1 MAKSRLLYIDIAKGI
16 GIILVVCSHT
26 QAHDLMIWAVGFFVP
41 IFYFCS
47 GYMTTYSSSK
57 DSIVQKTKKRAK
69 KLLLP
74 YIFFN
79 LLLLL
84 YFRRWSITGLYGILY
99 SRYCFFPLG
108 SENNYDLFIWGNYPM
123 WFITSLLVSYFLY
136 YILLY
141 NKNRSLIIFIFLC
154 LTYILSQFPIL
165 LPWSIDTAFLSSLIM
180 YAGFYANTHDI
191 ISRWKYEILICVLI
205 YSLLLYVAGDIN
217 FSVREY
223 GTSYIIYY
231 IIAITGSISVLWS
244 SKRIERTWIGQL
256 LALVGKHSL
265 TIFCIEIL
273 FIREASIA
281 YCKLTNANEAGI
293 LGGVCEVIV
302 ALIGGTILSILL
314 HKNNFLRKVLFGEK
328 TAISNKTAEMR

>member
-26 QAHDLMIWAVGFFVP
+26 NAHDLMMWAVGFFVP

-57 DSIVQKTKKRAK
+57 DSIAQKMKKRAR

-84 YFRRWSITGLYGILY
+84 YYRHWSITGLYGILY

-108 SENNYDLFIWGNYPM
+108 YENNYYFFLWGNYPM
-123 WFITSLLVSYFLY
+123 WFITSLLVSYILY

-141 NKNRSLIIFIFLC
+141 NRNKSLIVFIYLC
-154 LTYILSQFPIL
+154 MTCALSQLPIL

-191 ISRWKYEILICVLI
+191 ISRWKYEILICALI

-217 FSVREY
+217 FSVRQY
-223 GTSYIIYY
+223 GTSFIIYFV
-231 IIAITGSISVLWS
+231 IAILGCIVVLWGA
-244 SKRIERTWIGQL
+244 KRIEQTLIGQL

-265 TIFCIEIL
+265 TIFCIEML

-281 YCKLTNANEAGI
+281 YCKWTDADEVDI
-293 LGGVCEVIV
+293 LGGICGVII
-302 ALIGGTILSILL
+302 ALLGGTILSILL
-314 HKNNFLRKVLFGEK
+314 HKNYFLKKVLFGE
-328 TAISNKTAEMR
+328 